1 MDARFGEMLDTSLEE
16 RSRYYALVARLTPEE
31 RARKVTALGR
41 TARELARAGIRQ
53 LRPEASADEVE
64 LDLVARLYGREVA
77 GRLSRHLVDR
87 RG

>member
-16 RSRYYALVARLTPEE
+16 RYRYYALVARLTPEE

-41 TARELARAGIRQ
+41 ATRELARAGIRQ
-53 LRPEASADEVE
+53 SRPQASAAEVE
-64 LDLVARLYGREVA
+64 VDLVVRLYGREVA
-77 GRLSRHLVDR
+77 DKLSRHLVNR